1 MKRIYEDVI
10 DFCLDNNDLDEKEF
24 ELKLNTF
31 LDERRYGKFR
41 HDLLKISE
49 DEDSYA
55 INERS
60 LSNACGLSVKGVFL
74 SMYNKVKEL
83 DEQLTISEY
92 SEILLQTMTKR
103 ELSVMLT
110 KLIQNE

>member
-10 DFCLDNNDLDEKEF
+10 DFCLDNDNLNEKEF
-24 ELKLNTF
+24 ELKLNMF

-49 DEDSYA
+49 DEESYT
-55 INERS
+55 INEKS
-60 LSNACGLSVKGVFL
+60 LSNACGLSVKEVFQ
-74 SMYNKVKEL
+74 SMYKKVSEL
-83 DEQLTISEY
+83 DESLTISEY
-92 SEILLQTMTKR
+92 SEILIQTMTKR
-103 ELSVMLT
+103 ELSVLVT